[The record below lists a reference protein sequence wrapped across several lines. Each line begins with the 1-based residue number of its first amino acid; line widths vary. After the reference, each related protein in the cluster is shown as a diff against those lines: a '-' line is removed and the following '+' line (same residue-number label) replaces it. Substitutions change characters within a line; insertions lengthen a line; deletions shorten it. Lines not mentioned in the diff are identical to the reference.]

1 MTNDT
6 KIRKLS
12 ADDVHEI
19 RSLLKQK
26 NNLLDYIKKELSSES
41 IAKKFGI
48 SRHYVKDLGRNKNW
62 AHLQE

>member
-1 MTNDT
+1 MTNNI

-12 ADDVHEI
+12 ADDVYEI

-48 SRHYVKDLGRNKNW
+48 SRHYVKELGQNKHW
-62 AHLQE
+62 AHLPE